1 MKKTFL
7 KIAPFLLL
15 INFTFSQDVD
25 ISRYLYLLRIGNVDS
40 VKVALDSLKK
50 LYPNSPNLKFL
61 DAILKENAEEAVKI
75 YYDIVLNHPEGE
87 YSDEALFKIFQFH
100 YAKGDYEQAKRELE
114 RLKKTYPSSPYAGI
128 NVRFPSLEKTTT
140 EVKCAFSIQVG
151 AFTDKRNAE
160 KEKSFFEEKG
170 YSVELHTKIKDGKL
184 FYLVWVGCLQDKKD
198 AERLKREIK
207 EKFERDGFIISSET
221 R

>member
-1 MKKTFL
+1 MKKTFP

-15 INFTFSQDVD
+15 INFVFSQDID
-25 ISRYLYLLRIGNVDS
+25 ISGYLYLLRIGGIDS

-50 LYPNSPNLKFL
+50 SYPNSANLKFL
-61 DAILKENAEEAVKI
+61 DATLKENADEAIKI
-75 YYDIVLNHPEGE
+75 YYDIVLNHPDSE

-114 RLKKTYPSSPYAGI
+114 RLKKDYPLSPYAGI
-128 NVRFPSLEKTTT
+128 NVKFPSPEKTTE
-140 EVKCAFSIQVG
+140 EVKCAFSIQIG
-151 AFTDKRNAE
+151 AFTDKSNAE

-170 YSVELHTKIKDGKL
+170 YNVELRTKIKDGKL
-184 FYLVWVGCLQDKKD
+184 FYLVWVGCFQDRKD
-198 AERLKREIK
+198 AERLRREIK
-207 EKFERDGFIISSET
+207 VKFERDGFIISSET